1 MNIKNENQTPGEYK
15 EQKHARITI
24 KSLASEMGISHT
36 TISNAWNNP
45 EKLSADLR
53 ERIFLMQSRSVFR
66 DPIN

>member
-15 EQKHARITI
+15 KQKHTRITI